1 MCWAPRHPAGHRD
14 SDPQRGG
21 PRPLYP
27 PAPSRQI
34 QLDQQIKQDKCLKT
48 NTHVFLELR
57 EGFAN
62 AILQEDHSL
71 PVGPP
76 LGRGVQAL
84 ADCVVEEGGRG
95 GAVDVAAGQSGDGG
109 RSVYVE

>member
-1 MCWAPRHPAGHRD
+1 MSWAPRRLAGRLD

-27 PAPSRQI
+27 PAPRRQF
-34 QLDQQIKQDKCLKT
+34 QLDEQSKQDKRCKCD
-48 NTHVFLELR
+48 THVLLELR
-57 EGFAN
+57 ESFAN

-76 LGRGVQAL
+76 LGPGFQAL
-84 ADCVVEEGGRG
+84 ADSVVEEGGRG
-95 GAVDVAAGQSGDGG
+95 GAVDVAGGQGGDGG
-109 RSVYVE
+109 RSVNVE